1 MTLCLIML
9 SVWHESKLMANWFTP
24 SATINKGKT
33 RTSNAVSLSIFSII
47 TWNKSPIISVRF
59 VWFPLCKKQHNALA
73 KSFPDEEQ
81 SGQIS
86 SVETQECVVV
96 VEPVACNSLT
106 AHDCEMNWVFKVL
119 SFADFAEHFG
129 WNCIKKGEC
138 HSKHSVLYNVERT
151 GDKEHVYS
159 SLSLALLLKRSLTHP
174 SLRLMSSI
182 SIPPVSQTV

>member
-73 KSFPDEEQ
+73 KTFPDEEQ

-106 AHDCEMNWVFKVL
+106 AHDMWDELSFQGVKLCRLCRTFWVKLYKKGRVPLQTLSSLQRGENWRQRARVFKFIT
-119 SFADFAEHFG
+119 SP
-129 WNCIKKGEC
+129 
-138 HSKHSVLYNVERT
+138 
-151 GDKEHVYS
+151 S
-159 SLSLALLLKRSLTHP
+159 S
-174 SLRLMSSI
+174 
-182 SIPPVSQTV
+182 